1 MFVPYVYMILSS
13 IQYGMSVQMGYNL
26 IPILN
31 GFLLSN
37 RPSPPIWARK
47 YGQFNVFIIT
57 MIASVIV
64 ILGSWLPSRGNAA
77 LVVLTI
83 LFGFASGGGVYI
95 NLESLSG
102 FSI

>member
-13 IQYGMSVQMGYNL
+13 IHYGMSVQMGYNL

-31 GFLLSN
+31 GVSFFC
-37 RPSPPIWARK
+37 RTVPPPPIWARK

-83 LFGFASGGGVYI
+83 LFGFASGGG